1 MPSAINKFAF
11 PLSLLVLAIILSL
24 IQVQGFWTAIAI
36 LLGEAISTKA
46 SSENTDD
53 LSYGRGMALIGSLAK
68 NVSFS
73 NGGATIEVSYDL
85 SVV

>member
-1 MPSAINKFAF
+1 
-11 PLSLLVLAIILSL
+11 
-24 IQVQGFWTAIAI
+24 
-36 LLGEAISTKA
+36 LGEAISTKA

-53 LSYGRGMALIGSLAK
+53 LSYDRGMALIGSLAK